1 MRDVAIPVLSL
12 GLAFALGSIPT
23 GLWWAKARG
32 IDLRR
37 VGSGNLGANNTYR
50 ALGARAGL
58 SVLAIDLLKG
68 AIPVIATRAVL
79 GETGGWAVASG
90 VAAVLGHIVSPL
102 AGFRGGKGVA
112 TGAGAMLALA
122 PAAALIAIGVFVV
135 TVAITRY
142 VSLGSILA
150 AGALPLAVRATAAHV
165 TGLDW
170 AAAAIAA
177 VIIGRHWGN
186 IGRLLAGTERR
197 FRARES
203 R

>member
-1 MRDVAIPVLSL
+1 MTSAVIPALMLV
-12 GLAFALGSIPT
+12 LAFGLGSIPT

-32 IDLRR
+32 VDLRR
-37 VGSGNLGANNTYR
+37 IGSGNLGANNVYR

-58 SVLAIDLLKG
+58 SVLVLDMLKG
-68 AIPVIATRAVL
+68 AVAVFAARAVL
-79 GETGGWAVASG
+79 AGTGGWAVASG
-90 VAAVLGHIVSPL
+90 VAAVLGHILSPL

-112 TGAGAMLALA
+112 TGAGAMLTLA
-122 PAAALIAIGVFVV
+122 PAAALIAIGVFAV
-135 TVAITRY
+135 TVAVTRY

-150 AGALPLAVRATAAHV
+150 AAALPLAVRATASDV

-170 AAAAIAA
+170 ASVAIAA

-186 IGRLLAGTERR
+186 IGRLLGGTERR

-203 R
+203 P